1 VTDQSEAPP
10 ASEYPAP
17 EVREAGGSLPW
28 FRLLVGLGVGLGVAI
43 LVVLLVAPHVGKDIR
58 QATRAA
64 TQPFWLLMT
73 MLALAVLL
81 LADAASLVVLVRRLR
96 RGVSVFW
103 SGEVAFESHLVGGA
117 TSFGGLEIP
126 YQMYLLR
133 GLRLSL
139 SEASSVVLIKGLVHI
154 SVLVG
159 VATIALLPFGI
170 SIVTPLQRYIIVA
183 VLGVLVVV
191 WMAGAVWLAKPIGV
205 GLLPLRVRR
214 WANDFRHAT
223 QTLRDGGP
231 RLIVPLVLLQLVYW
245 VAMFSLI
252 PLILH
257 ALGWRGPLA
266 PIIVGQAVLQILM
279 PFSPLPGGAGVAE
292 FGYLGLIGQ
301 SVPADLVVPSL
312 VLWRLCTWIIP
323 MVLGAIALGIRTTRR
338 RSVPVA
344 DTC

>member
-1 VTDQSEAPP
+1 MTDQSEAPP

-139 SEASSVVLIKGLVHI
+139 SEASSVVLIKGLVHT
-154 SVLVG
+154 SVLAA
-159 VATIALLPFGI
+159 VATIAILPFGI
-170 SIVTPLQRYIIVA
+170 SIVTPLQRYIIVG

-191 WMAGAVWLAKPIGV
+191 WIVGAVWLVTPIGL
-205 GLLPLRVRR
+205 GFLPLRVKR
-214 WANDFRHAT
+214 WVNDFRYAT

-231 RLIVPLVLLQLVYW
+231 RLIVPLVLLQLLYW
-245 VAMFSLI
+245 IAMFSLI

-323 MVLGAIALGIRTTRR
+323 MVLGAIALGIRTARK
-338 RSVPVA
+338 RSVPVVN
-344 DTC
+344 TC